1 MYKKEI
7 LKEFVSLYFELLEYI
22 KSYLNNNN
30 DFNVFY
36 KKNILLK
43 KTNIK
48 LFIKKWHDYISIKY
62 YDKIINE
69 DINFFMNT
77 NKYSFQDPELN
88 EMIMK
93 YIKIIK
99 VKYNEI
105 DNNIIKIIMDKI
117 KKLTQISILY
127 FNKD

>member
-1 MYKKEI
+1 MHKKDI
-7 LKEFVSLYFELLEYI
+7 LKEFISLYFELLEYI

-30 DFNVFY
+30 DFNAFY
-36 KKNILLK
+36 KKNIILK

-48 LFIKKWHDYISIKY
+48 LFIKKWHEYISIKY

-69 DINFFMNT
+69 DINFFMNP
-77 NKYSFQDPELN
+77 NKYFFQEPELN
-88 EMIMK
+88 EMILK

-99 VKYNEI
+99 DKYDEI
-105 DNNIIKIIMDKI
+105 DKNIIKIIMNKI

>member
-1 MYKKEI
+1 MHKKDI
-7 LKEFVSLYFELLEYI
+7 LKEFISLYFELLEYI

-36 KKNILLK
+36 KKNIMLK

-48 LFIKKWHDYISIKY
+48 LFIKKWHEYISIKY

-69 DINFFMNT
+69 DINFFMNP
-77 NKYSFQDPELN
+77 NKYFFQEPELN
-88 EMIMK
+88 EMILK

-99 VKYNEI
+99 DKYDEI
-105 DNNIIKIIMDKI
+105 DKNIIKIIMNKI